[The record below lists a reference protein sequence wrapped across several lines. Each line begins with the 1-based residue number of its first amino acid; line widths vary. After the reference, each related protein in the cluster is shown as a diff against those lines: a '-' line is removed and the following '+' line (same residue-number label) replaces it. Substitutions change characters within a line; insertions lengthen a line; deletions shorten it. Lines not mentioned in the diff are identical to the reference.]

1 MKKIIR
7 SKFDLFSEWV
17 ADNLGQP
24 IAFAI
29 ALCAILLWAAFGP
42 VTNFSQTWQLIVNTG
57 TTIATFLMVFLL
69 QNTQNRDT
77 AALFDRLD
85 EVRMNQELILDLERR
100 LSERLIMIELVL
112 DKKDNGAITDV

>member
-17 ADNLGQP
+17 ADNLGKP
-24 IAFAI
+24 VSFAI
-29 ALCAILLWAAFGP
+29 ALSSILLWAGFGP
-42 VTNFSQTWQLIVNTG
+42 LTHFSQTWQLIVNTG

-77 AALFDRLD
+77 LELHDRL
-85 EVRMNQELILDLERR
+85 ETIARQQELILNLERR
-100 LSERLIMIELVL
+100 LSERVMEVELQL
-112 DKKDNGAITDV
+112 DK

>member
-100 LSERLIMIELVL
+100 LSERLMMIELVL

>member
-42 VTNFSQTWQLIVNTG
+42 VTNFSQTWQLIVNTR

-100 LSERLIMIELVL
+100 LSERLMMIELVL